1 MGRLN
6 TNPSNANPKHV
17 GIGTLANAAA
27 EKVEAGAKCPWLFAE
42 DNALITP
49 FFEIVH
55 FRTEATS
62 IPGVY

>member
-1 MGRLN
+1 MG
-6 TNPSNANPKHV
+6 A
-17 GIGTLANAAA
+17 LANAAA
-27 EKVEAGAKCPWLFAE
+27 AKVEADAKRPCAFAE

>member
-6 TNPSNANPKHV
+6 TNPTNANPKHV

-42 DNALITP
+42 DNEDAFQGPRGNL
-49 FFEIVH
+49 
-55 FRTEATS
+55 
-62 IPGVY
+62 